1 MEQVNM
7 LAEMINSAFG
17 GKPMKKGKSGKS
29 SNNRPASKKDKA
41 SKESALIN
49 SIRSAGFDF

>member
-1 MEQVNM
+1 M

-29 SNNRPASKKDKA
+29 SSNRTTSKKDKA

>member
-29 SNNRPASKKDKA
+29 SSNRTKSKKDKA